1 MLPHLWHHP
10 RNPDMAAP
18 AEYRG
23 RKVLLCLV
31 FKAGMRKIKLT
42 TLLFLL
48 LSVCV
53 PVLASTAS
61 DFYLELLRRGTAEV
75 DGGRYDTAVTPLRL
89 AAFGLVDSIEHYET
103 AQAYLAVALDKLN
116 QQEEARRAAL
126 RVVTAEGI
134 ERKFATL
141 KLPAAI
147 RTAFNAV
154 ARKVLPTADAATL
167 TSPPQTSTPP
177 RQNAPA
183 VVPTT
188 APIVPAPIPP
198 APRTETRIVPM
209 PEQQPVETPK
219 PTPPA
224 PAPITAAQSVPQS
237 QKPAQT
243 QTQSQKPTQKPA
255 PTPTRNDPPKAV
267 TPPKTVPVVTT
278 PPQQSRVDVPSRI
291 AAAERALTSAN
302 LTEARRLYRELLTVQ
317 TLDRAS
323 LIRIG
328 EGLYRA
334 RDFASALTAFRRL
347 GTLRTGEEAYRY
359 YIAIALYETADFAA
373 AKRELAA
380 ALPFIEITPDVQRY
394 RVKIEG
400 ARN

>member
-1 MLPHLWHHP
+1 
-10 RNPDMAAP
+10 
-18 AEYRG
+18 
-23 RKVLLCLV
+23 
-31 FKAGMRKIKLT
+31 
-42 TLLFLL
+42 
-48 LSVCV
+48 V

-75 DGGRYDTAVTPLRL
+75 EGGRYDTAVTPLRL

-177 RQNAPA
+177 RQNTPA
-183 VVPTT
+183 VVTTT
-188 APIVPAPIPP
+188 APIVPAPTPP
-198 APRTETRIVPM
+198 APRQETRIVPM
-209 PEQQPVETPK
+209 PEQQKPVETSK
-219 PTPPA
+219 PMPPP

-255 PTPTRNDPPKAV
+255 PAPARLDPPKAV
-267 TPPKTVPVVTT
+267 NPPKSVPVVTT
-278 PPQQSRVDVPSRI
+278 TTQPQRVVDVPSRI
-291 AAAERALTSAN
+291 AAAERTLSTAN
-302 LTEARRLYRELLTVQ
+302 LAEARKIYRELLTVQ
-317 TLDRAS
+317 TVDRAS

-400 ARN
+400 AHN